1 MDPYY
6 NRVKPRHL
14 SPVMLDLVLSRGWY
28 RMRQDLFTIS
38 HLEEERCYYRVHWL
52 RYEVNRIAERAT
64 HRRIRKK
71 NKSRRITIEP
81 LISISEEHRNLHRKY
96 RKWIEF
102 DGVRSIEEGLFGDEV
117 DTNIFQ
123 TWCISV
129 YDQEQLIAAG
139 YFDAGSTSVA
149 SILHFFDPDY
159 SDASLGKF
167 LILCTLDWMRAQ
179 SYNLYYPGYVV
190 AGKPKMDYKLFLG
203 ESIAEYYDLEEGLWK
218 PFNKQILLDQPIIFW
233 DNDRMDSNESD
244 VSDQTENAREDII

>member
-52 RYEVNRIAERAT
+52 RYEVNRIEERAT
-64 HRRIRKK
+64 HRRIRRK
-71 NKSRRITIEP
+71 NKSRRVTIEP
-81 LISISEEHRNLHRKY
+81 LITISEEHRNLHRKY

-117 DTNIFQ
+117 GTNIFQ

-129 YDQEQLIAAG
+129 YDQEQLIATG

-159 SDASLGKF
+159 GGSSLGKF
-167 LILCTLDWMRAQ
+167 LIFCTLDWMRAKG
-179 SYNLYYPGYVV
+179 YKWYYPGYV
-190 AGKPKMDYKLFLG
+190 AI
-203 ESIAEYYDLEEGLWK
+203 S
-218 PFNKQILLDQPIIFW
+218 
-233 DNDRMDSNESD
+233 
-244 VSDQTENAREDII
+244 